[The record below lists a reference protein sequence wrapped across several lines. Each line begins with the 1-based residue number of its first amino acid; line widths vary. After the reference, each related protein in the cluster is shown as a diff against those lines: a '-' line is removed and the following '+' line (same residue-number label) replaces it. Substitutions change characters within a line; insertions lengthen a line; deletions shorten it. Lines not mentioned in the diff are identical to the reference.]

1 MKWEVKLYQGGRT
14 FTEEVYANDHQDAK
28 RTALA
33 RNPTVDV
40 ISVNPIVGES
50 SHSTHN
56 VSSNSNTK
64 CYGDESSS
72 SDSSDV
78 LGYLL
83 LAAIIGVIY
92 VCVTWWYFVVPGA
105 LILGILY
112 YWMKRNGEE

>member
-1 MKWEVKLYQGGRT
+1 MLYDIEVRHKPGNGDYFQPYKEIGVEALT
-14 FTEEVYANDHQDAK
+14 SHDAVAK
-28 RTALA
+28 IQRQ
-33 RNPTVDV
+33 NPGCQVWCCN
-40 ISVNPIVGES
+40 SYNES
-50 SHSTHN
+50 RG
-56 VSSNSNTK
+56 NS
-64 CYGDESSS
+64 SSS